1 MTPKPWS
8 TIKALRLYFK
18 CFVRYHLS
26 AAHTSLM
33 ELNLQ
38 HAWRVLK
45 TEEAARLKLQFTHCL
60 CHIIPAIY
68 SWNEWKC
75 ILLFWQ
81 RFGSRESLLLFVI
94 HGSLVNMKPDS
105 NFRAGQSRGVQIR
118 IKKIFSSL
126 SQQVFLNLLIDPD
139 NNVFSFDSEICST
152 DFTLQQLRWSNAPM
166 VTAGQILTQ

>member
-1 MTPKPWS
+1 MTLKSWRMK
-8 TIKALRLYFK
+8 KAFRLYFK
-18 CFVRYHLS
+18 CFVRKHLS
-26 AAHTSLM
+26 AHTSLM

-38 HAWRVLK
+38 HALRVLK
-45 TEEAARLKLQFTHCL
+45 TQEVACLKLQFTHCL

-81 RFGSRESLLLFVI
+81 RFGSRESLLFVI

-139 NNVFSFDSEICST
+139 NNVFSFDSEIC
-152 DFTLQQLRWSNAPM
+152 
-166 VTAGQILTQ
+166 